1 MTYNPIDINRY
12 LNQYNAQAA
21 STRNAVMNTSNPN
34 RNASLLAAAYN
45 NNIGY
50 GNLAQSLEAQNQKD
64 KMEVQQF
71 NKGVNDSNA

>member
-21 STRNAVMNTSNPN
+21 STRNAIMNTSNPN

-50 GNLAQSLEAQNQKD
+50 GNLA
-64 KMEVQQF
+64 
-71 NKGVNDSNA
+71 